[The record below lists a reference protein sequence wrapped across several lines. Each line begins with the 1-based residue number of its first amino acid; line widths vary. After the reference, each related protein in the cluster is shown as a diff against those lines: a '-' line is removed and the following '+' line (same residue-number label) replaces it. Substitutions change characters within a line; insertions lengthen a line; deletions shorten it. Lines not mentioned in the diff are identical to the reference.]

1 MTPPAGNI
9 AATISVKET
18 LALLDG
24 SFKSMADGIAN
35 GHYTFWLGSGI
46 SLGRV
51 ENLRLLVRRVL
62 LFLQEKIDNSTASCR
77 FKKALND
84 AFDLIQMPQAEKDA
98 IDFTVPIDNWS
109 SFDSIVSQLASVYSK
124 FLDVRVSDEKP
135 DYLLWEAVDVCRTY
149 ADSGL
154 EPDSEHL
161 CVSIL
166 AMEGVLSNIA
176 SANWDGLIETAATEL
191 CGGTEPIVRVCV
203 RGQDLQEPERRVSL
217 LKFHGCAVKA
227 REDETHFRQFLVA
240 REPQIIGWIN
250 DPAHAAICHHL
261 IGLLMTHR
269 TLVMGL
275 SAQDFDIKYVF
286 DKAKTVLHWSW
297 PSVPP
302 AYVFAE
308 NTLGPDQLTVLRIVY
323 GEDPY
328 AANAAAIDT
337 SALIHAYAKQLLIAL
352 VLQVLFLKLSTLL
365 RLGLVSLLPAADQ
378 DDLVTSLREMR
389 DRVAE
394 NAGPDTVSFM
404 RDLVAQSGRLLTIF
418 RSASGNTADRYYPL
432 GTVPVSDI
440 ATDPSLSTSGLSGL
454 SIALALL
461 QLGHQ
466 MGFWVILLPAHSGPD
481 AGVLRVA
488 TSTATRRI
496 FFAANGHVALRLR
509 DAGYMKDEDPDALV
523 ISSFEMI
530 PRAQRSPSAAPGR
543 TGKQQ
548 ARCVGIE
555 DLLRTVSTKDEL
567 LQRFREEL
575 VL

>member
-1 MTPPAGNI
+1 
-9 AATISVKET
+9 
-18 LALLDG
+18 
-24 SFKSMADGIAN
+24 
-35 GHYTFWLGSGI
+35 
-46 SLGRV
+46 
-51 ENLRLLVRRVL
+51 
-62 LFLQEKIDNSTASCR
+62 
-77 FKKALND
+77 
-84 AFDLIQMPQAEKDA
+84 
-98 IDFTVPIDNWS
+98 
-109 SFDSIVSQLASVYSK
+109 
-124 FLDVRVSDEKP
+124 
-135 DYLLWEAVDVCRTY
+135 
-149 ADSGL
+149 
-154 EPDSEHL
+154 
-161 CVSIL
+161 
-166 AMEGVLSNIA
+166 
-176 SANWDGLIETAATEL
+176 
-191 CGGTEPIVRVCV
+191 
-203 RGQDLQEPERRVSL
+203 
-217 LKFHGCAVKA
+217 
-227 REDETHFRQFLVA
+227 
-240 REPQIIGWIN
+240 
-250 DPAHAAICHHL
+250 
-261 IGLLMTHR
+261 
-269 TLVMGL
+269 MGL

-286 DKAKTVLHWSW
+286 DKAKTVLHWPW

-337 SALIHAYAKQLLIAL
+337 SALIQAYAKQLLIAL

-365 RLGLVSLLPAADQ
+365 RLRLVSLLPAADQ

-404 RDLVAQSGRLLTIF
+404 RYLVAQSGRLLTMF
-418 RSASGNTADRYYPL
+418 RSASGNTANRYYPL

-440 ATDPSLSTSGLSGL
+440 AMDPSLSTSGLSGL

-466 MGFWVILLPAHSGPD
+466 MGFWVILLPAHNGPD
-481 AGVLRVA
+481 AGVLRVS
-488 TSTATRRI
+488 TSTATRRL
-496 FFAANGHVALRLR
+496 FFTANGHVALRLR
-509 DAGYMKDEDPDALV
+509 DAGYMKDEDRDVLV
-523 ISSFEMI
+523 ITSFEMI